1 MAPVSAGQPAVATTR
16 PSATTANAVGVAAS
30 SETAPAPSFTRRSVT
45 ETGSPATA
53 SGPAL
58 PSTYRPAGV
67 SAVTAGTSGAAWPHC
82 GHAPAGVSGWV
93 ATGPGVAVRPASCT
107 PATATA
113 ATVPMLT
120 RPVAVYRAALR
131 RRIWA
136 TMCCTWPVIRSATPG
151 PVATQ

>member
-30 SETAPAPSFTRRSVT
+30 SETAFAPSFTRRSVT

-58 PSTYRPAGV
+58 PSTYRP
-67 SAVTAGTSGAAWPHC
+67 AGTSGAAWPHC

-120 RPVAVYRAALR
+120 R
-131 RRIWA
+131 
-136 TMCCTWPVIRSATPG
+136 
-151 PVATQ
+151 